1 MVVDKERA
9 REVLDTL
16 YTAYV
21 RGEKLFQHVNREMHA
36 PQRKYFPFGVEA
48 RSLGRQRWLFFAAMT
63 DRREVS
69 DRVYESHARLSEKH
83 PELYTED
90 VVKMSSVQIEAL
102 LKSEKVG
109 SPGQSAKYWPRCAET
124 LFGSFAGDPLLL
136 YRGRTINDILDF
148 KRSQCESNLPGFGPK
163 ILSLLALFYE
173 ELGVMEMPVDAF
185 PVDVHVQRFAISNGI
200 IKSSGKVLNE
210 EVERILR
217 PLLCEIV
224 LEKGWSALE
233 MSHAIW
239 FLGNRLCSGCY
250 RDSIPKILCPSYGHC
265 GGSIS
270 TITYFRRGFWDLG
283 VERHRKGGS
292 SNFALP
298 ESSPLFL

>member
-1 MVVDKERA
+1 MNERS
-9 REVLDTL
+9 R
-16 YTAYV
+16 TAGNRCGSWFGGKIV
-21 RGEKLFQHVNREMHA
+21 TFLHPSDSTAQLKRGTANSGG
-36 PQRKYFPFGVEA
+36 RK
-48 RSLGRQRWLFFAAMT
+48 
-63 DRREVS
+63 
-69 DRVYESHARLSEKH
+69 
-83 PELYTED
+83 
-90 VVKMSSVQIEAL
+90 I
-102 LKSEKVG
+102 
-109 SPGQSAKYWPRCAET
+109 
-124 LFGSFAGDPLLL
+124 PL
-136 YRGRTINDILDF
+136 
-148 KRSQCESNLPGFGPK
+148 P
-163 ILSLLALFYE
+163 
-173 ELGVMEMPVDAF
+173 MEMPVDAF